1 LYAGAKRRKELGA
14 AAHKVGSFSLSS
26 LCCNFQ
32 VIFPFFLVILS
43 VNMPLLYRTV
53 RANGDVLQV
62 SLQFQFLTDYV
73 NGLSELGGRGAKKLS
88 IEEKASKIQYRK
100 LGIKATVIIT
110 LTGRNRTTT
119 TWYLYKIQGVG

>member
-1 LYAGAKRRKELGA
+1 
-14 AAHKVGSFSLSS
+14 
-26 LCCNFQ
+26 
-32 VIFPFFLVILS
+32 
-43 VNMPLLYRTV
+43 MPLLYRTV